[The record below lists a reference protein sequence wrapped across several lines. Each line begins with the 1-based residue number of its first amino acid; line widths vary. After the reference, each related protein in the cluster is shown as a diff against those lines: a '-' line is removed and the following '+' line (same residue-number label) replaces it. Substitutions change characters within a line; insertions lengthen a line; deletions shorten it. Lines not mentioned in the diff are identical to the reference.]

1 MTVSFSVSNRLS
13 LPFYHGMANIFIL
26 LLLSFRDFRLDF
38 SLDLFLGNKHFPLA
52 LFLRFRFYG
61 RLVYH
66 WFSFGRKISLH
77 LSISTIACTSFEWK
91 MSMNRTQSD
100 FPHLNDSPNL
110 FCDRERNAVRRA
122 FIFFFLFVT
131 VCPTNPLRLT
141 HESTAN
147 TLLMQLICIV
157 SVFSPFGSRLFIIPA
172 LIE

>member
-122 FIFFFLFVT
+122 FIFFSLRNSMSNQSTSTDAWIDCKYAFNAAYLYCISVLT
-131 VCPTNPLRLT
+131 VW
-141 HESTAN
+141 
-147 TLLMQLICIV
+147 
-157 SVFSPFGSRLFIIPA
+157 
-172 LIE
+172 